1 VHSGI
6 EIFPWKVRV
15 MLNLGILV
23 SGKGSDLQS
32 IIDSIGTGYL
42 TEAKIAV
49 VISNKADAFALER
62 ARNQGIP
69 AVFIEF
75 RKKPRLD
82 FDKEMI
88 EVLKKYK
95 VDLVVMAGF
104 MRLVTQ
110 EFVSVFKGRI
120 INIHPA
126 LLPSFP
132 GTHGHRDA
140 LAWGVK
146 VSGCTVHF
154 LDEQMDHG
162 PIIMQHAVEVM
173 NDDTEETLSQRILV
187 HEHNLLPKAIKL
199 YARGSLE
206 VKDRKV
212 IIKEDLP
219 GFMDSQALKH
229 LESND

>member
-1 VHSGI
+1 
-6 EIFPWKVRV
+6 
-15 MLNLGILV
+15 MLNLGVLV

-32 IIDSIGTGYL
+32 IIDSIESGYL
-42 TEAKIAV
+42 TEAKIVV

-62 ARNQGIP
+62 ARRYDIP
-69 AVFIEF
+69 AIFIEF
-75 RKKPRLD
+75 RKRPRLD
-82 FDKEMI
+82 FDKDMI

-110 EFVSVFKGRI
+110 EFVSTFKGRI

-140 LAWGVK
+140 LNWGVK
-146 VSGCTVHF
+146 VSGCTIHF

-173 NDDTEETLSQRILV
+173 EDDTEETLSQRILV
-187 HEHNLLPKAIKL
+187 HEHNLLPLAIKL

-212 IIKEDLP
+212 IIKEQLP
-219 GFMDSQALKH
+219 GFMDTQALKH
-229 LESND
+229 VRTS

>member
-1 VHSGI
+1 
-6 EIFPWKVRV
+6 
-15 MLNLGILV
+15 MLNLGVLV

-32 IIDSIGTGYL
+32 IIDSIESGYL
-42 TEAKIAV
+42 TEAKIVV

-62 ARNQGIP
+62 ARRYDIP
-69 AVFIEF
+69 AIFIEF
-75 RKKPRLD
+75 RKRPRLD
-82 FDKEMI
+82 FDKDMI

-110 EFVSVFKGRI
+110 EFVSTFKGRI

-140 LAWGVK
+140 LNWGVK
-146 VSGCTVHF
+146 VSGCTIHF

-162 PIIMQHAVEVM
+162 PIIMQHAVEVKE
-173 NDDTEETLSQRILV
+173 DDTEETLSQRILV
-187 HEHNLLPKAIKL
+187 HEHNLLPLAIKL

-212 IIKEDLP
+212 IIKEQLP
-219 GFMDSQALKH
+219 GFMDTQALKH
-229 LESND
+229 VRTS

>member
-1 VHSGI
+1 
-6 EIFPWKVRV
+6 
-15 MLNLGILV
+15 MLNMGVLI

-32 IIDSIGTGYL
+32 IIDAIEAGYL
-42 TEAKIAV
+42 TEAKIVV
-49 VISNKADAFALER
+49 VISNKEDAFGLER
-62 ARNQGIP
+62 ARKHNIP

-75 RKKPRLD
+75 RKRKRLD
-82 FDKEMI
+82 FDMEMI
-88 EVLKKYK
+88 EVLKKHK

-104 MRLVTQ
+104 MRLVTPQ
-110 EFVSVFKGRI
+110 FVAAYKGRI

-126 LLPSFP
+126 LLPSFA

-146 VSGCTVHF
+146 VSGCTIHL

-162 PIIMQHAVEVM
+162 PIIIQKAVEVLD
-173 NDDTEETLSQRILV
+173 DDTEETLGARVLA

-212 IIKEDLP
+212 FVKEDLP
-219 GFMDSQALKH
+219 GFKDWLAQKK
-229 LESND
+229 

>member
-1 VHSGI
+1 
-6 EIFPWKVRV
+6 
-15 MLNLGILV
+15 MLNLGVLV

-32 IIDSIGTGYL
+32 IIDSIESGYL

-62 ARNQGIP
+62 ARRYDIP
-69 AVFIEF
+69 AIFIEF
-75 RKKPRLD
+75 RKRPRLD
-82 FDKEMI
+82 FDKDMI

-110 EFVSVFKGRI
+110 EFVSTFKGRI

-140 LAWGVK
+140 LNWGVK
-146 VSGCTVHF
+146 VSGCTIHF

-162 PIIMQHAVEVM
+162 PIIMQHAVEVKE
-173 NDDTEETLSQRILV
+173 DDTEETLSQRILV
-187 HEHNLLPKAIKL
+187 HEHNLLPLAIKL

-212 IIKEDLP
+212 IIKEQLP
-219 GFMDSQALKH
+219 GFMDTQALKH
-229 LESND
+229 IRTS

>member
-1 VHSGI
+1 
-6 EIFPWKVRV
+6 
-15 MLNLGILV
+15 MLNLGVLV

-32 IIDSIGTGYL
+32 LIDAIKEGYL
-42 TEAKIAV
+42 TEAKIVV
-49 VISNKADAFALER
+49 VISNKADSYALER
-62 ARNQGIP
+62 AEKTGIP
-69 AVFIEF
+69 AIFIEF
-75 RKKPRLD
+75 RKRQRLD
-82 FDKEMI
+82 FDKDMM

-104 MRLVTQ
+104 MRLVTP
-110 EFVSVFKGRI
+110 EFVTAFKDHI

-146 VSGCTVHF
+146 VSGCTIHF

-162 PIIMQHAVEVM
+162 PIIIQRAVEVLQ
-173 NDDTEETLSQRILV
+173 NDTEETLSERILA
-187 HEHNLLPKAIKL
+187 HEHDQLPKAIKL

-212 IIKEDLP
+212 RIKEELP
-219 GFMDSQALKH
+219 GFKEWLALKKK
-229 LESND
+229 NKPF

>member
-1 VHSGI
+1 
-6 EIFPWKVRV
+6 
-15 MLNLGILV
+15 MLNLGVLV

-32 IIDSIGTGYL
+32 IIDSIESGYL

-62 ARNQGIP
+62 ARRYDIP
-69 AVFIEF
+69 AIFIEF
-75 RKKPRLD
+75 RKRPRLD
-82 FDKEMI
+82 FDKDMI

-110 EFVSVFKGRI
+110 EFVSTFKGRI

-140 LAWGVK
+140 LNWGVK
-146 VSGCTVHF
+146 VSGCTIHF

-162 PIIMQHAVEVM
+162 PIIMQHAVEVKE
-173 NDDTEETLSQRILV
+173 DDTEETLSQRILV
-187 HEHNLLPKAIKL
+187 HEHNLLPLAIKL

-212 IIKEDLP
+212 IIKEQLP
-219 GFMDSQALKH
+219 GFMDTQALKH
-229 LESND
+229 VRTS

>member
-1 VHSGI
+1 
-6 EIFPWKVRV
+6 
-15 MLNLGILV
+15 MLNLGVLV

-32 IIDSIGTGYL
+32 IIDSIESGYL
-42 TEAKIAV
+42 TEAKIVV

-62 ARNQGIP
+62 ARRYDIP
-69 AVFIEF
+69 AIFIEF
-75 RKKPRLD
+75 RKRPRLD
-82 FDKEMI
+82 FDKDMI

-110 EFVSVFKGRI
+110 EFVSTFKGRI

-140 LAWGVK
+140 LNWGVK
-146 VSGCTVHF
+146 VSGCTIHF

-162 PIIMQHAVEVM
+162 PIIMQHAVEVKE
-173 NDDTEETLSQRILV
+173 DDTEETLSQRILV
-187 HEHNLLPKAIKL
+187 HEHNLLPLAIKL

-212 IIKEDLP
+212 IIKEQLP
-219 GFMDSQALKH
+219 GFMDTQALKH
-229 LESND
+229 IRTS